1 MDDLHAQ
8 DQLYP
13 RRRRFELSWR
23 RRMDCLDDHTI
34 CGPSI
39 EYPLH
44 HGSTAVGGGG
54 HYALP

>member
-1 MDDLHAQ
+1 MDDPHAQ
-8 DQLYP
+8 NQLYP
-13 RRRRFELSWR
+13 RRRRFALGGC
-23 RRMDCLDDHTI
+23 RRMDRLDDDKI

-44 HGSTAVGGGG
+44 HGGTAVSGG